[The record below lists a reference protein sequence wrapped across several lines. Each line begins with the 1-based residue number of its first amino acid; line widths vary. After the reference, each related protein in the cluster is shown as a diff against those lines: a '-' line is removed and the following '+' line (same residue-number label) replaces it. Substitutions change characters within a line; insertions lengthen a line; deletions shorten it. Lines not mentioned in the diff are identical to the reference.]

1 MPSFIMAIPG
11 ALYPCG
17 AGILP
22 RRAAEIDTFG
32 GAIAPNVLADPA
44 GYFAGEGNGSV

>member
-1 MPSFIMAIPG
+1 MSIPG

-17 AGILP
+17 LSILP

-32 GAIAPNVLADPA
+32 VAFAPNVLADPA